1 MTPPGTQQLDK
12 LLAKSTHVLILLSAR
27 PTADMYCAALAL
39 AHHADTRTLR
49 TTIAFADPYE
59 ETARLHF
66 LPVPSATTVRH
77 SISGTR
83 DLILSFKT
91 TYNKILDVHTEQT
104 DDAFLIRIT
113 PEKGMVDS
121 RDFSFMPA
129 QFPYDLLITLGA
141 ADKEAMG
148 TLYEEV
154 PDIFYEVPIVNIDN
168 GSDNE
173 QFGHLNIVSPVA
185 SSVAEIVGDILLTL
199 SHNKLPRTVAQCLL
213 TGIISATNSFQNHS
227 TTPHA
232 LTLAGILIELGAD
245 QQTIIQHLYR
255 NQTFSLLQLW
265 GRAMKNLAPAKCHP
279 KIILSFLTH
288 TDLIRVS
295 AHKHH
300 IHAIVQKMSENYP
313 VGKIFVLL
321 YEQENH
327 AFIALVDTKNANVQL
342 DATADTITALD
353 AYSYEIAL
361 SAQSRDDAEDEIC
374 RVFAEYMKALGK
386 SA

>member
-1 MTPPGTQQLDK
+1 MASSSAHQLDK
-12 LLAKSTHVLILLSAR
+12 LINKSTHVLLLLPTR
-27 PTADMYCAALAL
+27 PNADVYCTALAI
-39 AHHADTRTLR
+39 AHHCDVRSIR

-66 LPVPSATTVRH
+66 LSAPHHTTIRH

-91 TYNKILDVHTEQT
+91 AHNKILDVHTEQA

-113 PEKGMVDS
+113 PEKGMIDS

-141 ADKEAMG
+141 SDKEAMG
-148 TLYEEV
+148 ILYEEV
-154 PDIFYEVPIVNIDN
+154 PDIFYEIPIVNIDN
-168 GSDNE
+168 SSNNE
-173 QFGHLNIVSPVA
+173 QFGQVNIISPVA

-199 SHNKLPRTVAQCLL
+199 ADKKLARPIAQCLL
-213 TGIISATNSFQNHS
+213 TGIISATNSFQNHN

-232 LTLAGILIELGAD
+232 LTLSSTLIELGAD

-279 KIILSFLTH
+279 KIIISTLTH
-288 TDLIRVS
+288 SDIVRVS

-300 IHAIVQKMSENYP
+300 IHAIVEKMSENYP

-321 YEQENH
+321 YEKEDH
-327 AFIALVDTKNANVQL
+327 TFIALVDTKNANLRL
-342 DATADTITALD
+342 DDTLPTITALD
-353 AYSYEIAL
+353 TYSYEITLTAKT
-361 SAQSRDDAEDEIC
+361 RDDAEDEMC
-374 RVFAEYMKALGK
+374 RTFAEYLKILGT
-386 SA
+386 A

>member
-1 MTPPGTQQLDK
+1 MASSSAHQLDK
-12 LLAKSTHVLILLSAR
+12 LINKSTHVLLLLPTR
-27 PTADMYCAALAL
+27 PNADVYCTALAI
-39 AHHADTRTLR
+39 AHHCDARTIR

-66 LPVPSATTVRH
+66 LPVPSTTTVRH

-91 TYNKILDVHTEQT
+91 AFNKILDVHTEQT

-113 PEKGMVDS
+113 PEKGMIDS

-141 ADKEAMG
+141 ADKESMG

-154 PDIFYEVPIVNIDN
+154 PDIFYEIPIVNIDN

-173 QFGHLNIVSPVA
+173 QFGQLNIVSPVA

-199 SHNKLPRTVAQCLL
+199 SHKKLPRAIAQGLL

-232 LTLAGILIELGAD
+232 LTLASTLIELGAD

-265 GRAMKNLAPAKCHP
+265 GRAMKNLAPAKCHA
-279 KIILSFLTH
+279 KIIMSLLTH
-288 TDLIRVS
+288 ADLARVS

-300 IHAIVQKMSENYP
+300 IHAIVEKMSENYP
-313 VGKIFVLL
+313 IGKIFVLL
-321 YEQENH
+321 YEQEDH
-327 AFIALVDTKNANVQL
+327 TFIALVDTKNANLRL
-342 DATADTITALD
+342 DVADGMIVALD
-353 AYSYEIAL
+353 TYSYEITLA
-361 SAQSRDDAEDEIC
+361 AKTRDDAEDEMC
-374 RVFAEYMKALGK
+374 RILAEYVKVLGTTT
-386 SA
+386 